1 MATYTTHY
9 NLKKP
14 EPTDTSEII
23 TDLNTNYDSIDTY
36 LYQKASTSHAST
48 HITGGTD
55 VIPDAV
61 AGESS
66 GLMSGA
72 DKQKLDSINTSF
84 SAHIIDIA
92 PHQTQQLLYLT
103 DPINEITYRFG
114 ISGNHMYYE
123 EVI

>member
-36 LYQKASTSHAST
+36 LYQKASTTHAST

-66 GLMSGA
+66 
-72 DKQKLDSINTSF
+72 
-84 SAHIIDIA
+84 
-92 PHQTQQLLYLT
+92 
-103 DPINEITYRFG
+103 
-114 ISGNHMYYE
+114 
-123 EVI
+123 